1 MAQRTALLL
10 GGTKMVERHLRRA
23 LPADVDMIE
32 MRTIE
37 AAMRRLEDDSVA
49 ILVFGPT
56 LRRSLALVTTLR
68 SDPRTSR
75 VPLVVVYRDDQRSDV
90 DRHLAG
96 RYKADAYVIQSRA
109 QRELEAAIGA
119 AMAAPRSDLGMP
131 SELLDALPLA
141 AVSALTQDITQF
153 AQAAAGG
160 QPAIETTLELDAF
173 DLVEEA
179 GDDSSDSATQ
189 MLDVSDFAD
198 MEEIEEIEPQADLE
212 VVEPLEE
219 LGIGDLLGATAEN
232 LPQVD
237 SVVTLGDLDVI
248 EVELEELSDTGMRA
262 NAAPQ
267 ANMMAILPEELPLE
281 ELDAKLLDVGEV
293 DAIEISMVDD
303 EEMLDIDDLVVESD
317 ELTDDDDS
325 ILEDF
330 GDIEELD
337 EIEPFEASTETDHE
351 TEVALAD
358 EIELLDEDLAALS
371 AEPMELE
378 AVALGGSSR
387 ASDIAIEALD
397 ITEMEADD
405 DYDDLV
411 ATGAATMVEAVH
423 VEAVDVEAVDVE
435 AVDVEELGPT
445 DELVEIDDVVEV
457 AELAPAAVAPVVA
470 AAAPTSASAPAPTAP
485 AFATATQADT
495 VAGESAEVE
504 TVVLPPQRQRHASST
519 ELLSSNLSELT
530 SLITKLQ
537 AALSDIDR
545 LEGENAELRA
555 ELEAK
560 SASAA
565 PTTASDGAELEAA
578 RAELAKAQTSLQ
590 EAEQLG
596 LEAMAANET
605 AQAQIVALQA
615 AQAAASAE
623 TGRERKAQQS
633 ELAAARDAVAGYQAS
648 AAAAKEL
655 LRKAIEQL

>member
-90 DRHLAG
+90 DRHLDG

-109 QRELEAAIGA
+109 QRELEQAIVA

-131 SELLDALPLA
+131 SEQLDALPLA

-153 AQAAAGG
+153 AQAAAAG
-160 QPAIETTLELDAF
+160 QPKVETTLELDAI
-173 DLVEEA
+173 DLVEEPG
-179 GDDSSDSATQ
+179 GDPSESATQ
-189 MLDVSDFAD
+189 MLDVLDFAD
-198 MEEIEEIEPQADLE
+198 IEEIEPQVDADAL
-212 VVEPLEE
+212 EPLEE
-219 LGIGDLLGATAEN
+219 IAVAEISAA
-232 LPQVD
+232 PRSADADAVA
-237 SVVTLGDLDVI
+237 TLGDLDIV
-248 EVELEELSDTGMRA
+248 ELELEELSDSGMRSA
-262 NAAPQ
+262 AAPQ
-267 ANMMAILPEELPLE
+267 ATTMAILPEELPLE
-281 ELDAKLLDVGEV
+281 ELDAELLDVGEV
-293 DAIEISMVDD
+293 EAMDVAMVDD
-303 EEMLDIDDLVVESD
+303 EDLLDIEDLVVDNAEQAA
-317 ELTDDDDS
+317 DDS
-325 ILEDF
+325 ILEDL

-337 EIEPFEASTETDHE
+337 EIEPFEASTQTDHE
-351 TEVALAD
+351 TELGLAD

-371 AEPMELE
+371 AEPVEVE

-397 ITEMEADD
+397 ITEMEPEEAEAEAD
-405 DYDDLV
+405 
-411 ATGAATMVEAVH
+411 AADSIEAVEVEAVE
-423 VEAVDVEAVDVE
+423 VEAVEVEA
-435 AVDVEELGPT
+435 
-445 DELVEIDDVVEV
+445 VEV
-457 AELAPAAVAPVVA
+457 AELAPEP
-470 AAAPTSASAPAPTAP
+470 AAAPAPEPGAAPAAE
-485 AFATATQADT
+485 AK
-495 VAGESAEVE
+495 AEVAAE
-504 TVVLPPQRQRHASST
+504 VVVPPQRHRHASST

-530 SLITKLQ
+530 TLITKLQ

-560 SASAA
+560 AGATGPA
-565 PTTASDGAELEAA
+565 GAGAELEAV
-578 RAELAKAQTSLQ
+578 RAELAKAQAALQ

-596 LEAMAANET
+596 MEAMAASEA
-605 AQAQIVALQA
+605 AQAQVAALQS
-615 AQAAASAE
+615 AQAAAAAE
-623 TGRERKAQQS
+623 AERERKALQA
-633 ELAAARDAVAGYQAS
+633 ELAAARDTVAGHQAS

-655 LRKAIEQL
+655 LRKAMEQL